1 MNIILLN
8 EGETFLPS
16 SDDRAKHIRKILHMG
31 VGDSFR
37 AGIINGYE
45 GNARITASDEKGI
58 TIDFTPTK
66 DSSGLYPL
74 TMIIAQV
81 RPICMR
87 RILRETVS
95 LGVSHLILPVSDLG
109 EKSYLEASLYT
120 KGEYKDILLDGA
132 MQAGAT
138 GVSRVSIV
146 KNVEEAVAS
155 ADGDVHILLDNAVG
169 ATPLSREN
177 LEGKS
182 VVLAIGPERGWSGR
196 ERQYFI
202 DNDYR
207 PMLLGD
213 RILRTE
219 TAAVAGA
226 AMTLAAMKLL

>member
-1 MNIILLN
+1 
-8 EGETFLPS
+8 
-16 SDDRAKHIRKILHMG
+16 
-31 VGDSFR
+31 
-37 AGIINGYE
+37 
-45 GNARITASDEKGI
+45 
-58 TIDFTPTK
+58 
-66 DSSGLYPL
+66 
-74 TMIIAQV
+74 
-81 RPICMR
+81 MR

-226 AMTLAAMKLL
+226 AMALAAMKLL